1 MYRLEKRFTF
11 PMGHRLCK
19 HDGACFN
26 FHGHNY
32 VVLVGLKATSLN
44 ENGMIIDFSHLK
56 AELGLIF
63 DVLDHA
69 FMINDIDEKTI
80 EYMNKLKLKVIP
92 VPYEPTAEKMSEE
105 IFRRIEN
112 RITDLRLRSKNESLT
127 LDYVTVFE
135 NENSKATFSI
145 A

>member
-32 VVLVGLKATSLN
+32 VVLVGLKAESLN

-56 AELGLIF
+56 KALSLIF
-63 DVLDHA
+63 DALDHA
-69 FMINDIDEKTI
+69 FMINTSDEETI

-105 IFRRIEN
+105 IFYRVDQKMN
-112 RITDLRLRSKNESLT
+112 NLRFLSQNDSLV

-135 NENSKATFSI
+135 NENSKATFSRD
-145 A
+145 